1 LIAIDTSSLRRWSRN
16 EDGVDV
22 SRVDTAIL
30 RGLAA
35 LPPIVLSE
43 ALSSPAVEAGFV
55 EFVLTLP
62 LLNIKEGYWK
72 RAGDL
77 RRNLLSD
84 GYKAKL
90 ADALI
95 AQACIDRDVPLITHD
110 ADFRHFISAGLKL
123 A

>member
-1 LIAIDTSSLRRWSRN
+1 MIAIDTSSLRRWSRN

>member
-1 LIAIDTSSLRRWSRN
+1 MIAIDTSSLRRWSRN

-22 SRVDTAIL
+22 RRVDTAIL

-43 ALSSPAVEAGFV
+43 ALSSPAVEPGFV

-72 RAGDL
+72 RAGVL

-90 ADALI
+90 ADALV
-95 AQACIDRDVPLITHD
+95 AQACIDRDVPLITFD
-110 ADFRHFISAGLKL
+110 ADFRHFTQAGLKL

>member
-1 LIAIDTSSLRRWSRN
+1 MTRA
-16 EDGVDV
+16 
-22 SRVDTAIL
+22 AIL
-30 RGLAA
+30 SGEAA

-55 EFVLTLP
+55 EFVLSLP
-62 LLNIKEGYWK
+62 LLKIKEGYWK

-95 AQACIDRDVPLITHD
+95 AQACIDRNIALITHD
-110 ADFRHFISAGLKL
+110 ADFRHFLRAGLKL

>member
-1 LIAIDTSSLRRWSRN
+1 MIAIDTSSLRRWARR
-16 EDGVDV
+16 EPGVDV
-22 SRVDTAIL
+22 QRAREAIL
-30 RGLAA
+30 SKEAV
-35 LPPIVLSE
+35 LPPTVLTE
-43 ALSSPAVEAGFV
+43 ALSSPAVEEDFV

-77 RRNLLSD
+77 RRNVLSD
-84 GYKAKL
+84 GHKAKL

-95 AQACIDRDVPLITHD
+95 AQICIDNNTVLVTHD
-110 ADFRHFISAGLKL
+110 ADFRHFLSAGLKL

>member
-1 LIAIDTSSLRRWSRN
+1 MIAIDTSSLRRWSRREAG
-16 EDGVDV
+16 EDV
-22 SRVDTAIL
+22 RMTRAAIL
-30 RGLAA
+30 SGEAA

-55 EFVLTLP
+55 EFVLSLP
-62 LLNIKEGYWK
+62 LLKIKEGYWK

-95 AQACIDRDVPLITHD
+95 AQACIDRNIALITHD
-110 ADFRHFISAGLKL
+110 ADFRHFLRAGLKL

>member
-16 EDGVDV
+16 EIGLDV
-22 SRVDTAIL
+22 FRVDTAVL
-30 RGLAA
+30 SGEAA

-55 EFVLTLP
+55 AFVLSLP
-62 LLNIKEGYWK
+62 LLPIDDGCWK
-72 RAGDL
+72 RAGEL
-77 RRNLLSD
+77 RRSVLEAGL
-84 GYKAKL
+84 KANI

-95 AQACIDRDVPLITHD
+95 AQICIDKDIALTFD
-110 ADFRHFISAGLKL
+110 ADFRHFLRAGLKL